1 MNLTLLNR
9 LSWTSKTFL
18 LLFLDRELLLTWK
31 PSKKQKIFWMQETS
45 LLLVFVRLLT
55 LVLFFAFRLFASF
68 NVFSIRIP
76 LGFFVLTKLY
86 QRRKELYEVFNCY
99 LVKTV
104 KSKKLIFLPSF
115 DESAIKT
122 IRACNHAQLFTKHS

>member
-1 MNLTLLNR
+1 
-9 LSWTSKTFL
+9 
-18 LLFLDRELLLTWK
+18 
-31 PSKKQKIFWMQETS
+31 MQETS

-104 KSKKLIFLPSF
+104 KSKKNDFFTQLRRICNKNDPRMQSRSTFH
-115 DESAIKT
+115 KT
-122 IRACNHAQLFTKHS
+122 